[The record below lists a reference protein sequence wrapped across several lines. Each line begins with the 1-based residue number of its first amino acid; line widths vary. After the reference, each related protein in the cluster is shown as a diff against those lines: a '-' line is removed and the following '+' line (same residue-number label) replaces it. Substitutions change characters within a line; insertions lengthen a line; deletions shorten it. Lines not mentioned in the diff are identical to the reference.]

1 MLAGW
6 LMAAITGWFWHP
18 PLWCLALCLVPLVV
32 DGLRQQK
39 TAYESN
45 NVRRF
50 MTGILFGYG
59 LLLLLALSLKAVF
72 LWGYG
77 IGSRL

>member
-1 MLAGW
+1 
-6 LMAAITGWFWHP
+6 MAAATGWFWHP
-18 PLWCLALCLVPLVV
+18 PLWCLALCLAPLLV
-32 DGLRQQK
+32 DGSRQQK